1 MKKDSAKEVSL
12 WQFLSQH
19 EIMIPK
25 IQRDYAQGREDKTE
39 LRRSFLKDIKESI
52 DSCSNTAR
60 GGCSPVKE
68 MKMDFVYG
76 SKNTNFIEPLDG
88 QQRLTTLWLLHWY
101 IALKAG
107 LLDNNENNI
116 IKETLKRFTYQTRV
130 SSRVFCEKLCDKGA
144 KSWGDNLKESIT
156 TQTWFC
162 SAWLQDPTIQAMLR
176 MLCGTKDKKGKPAQ
190 DGIEQIFKDNDEDD
204 FQNFWKILTSE
215 SCPIKFYY
223 LDLIGLKL
231 TDDLYIKMNA
241 RGKPLSSFE
250 NFKADLI
257 GYIAAREGINENW
270 KKFNDIKEG
279 FPIKLDTSWAEIF
292 WKANKDFWKS
302 HLNNQEESIVEFH
315 IDDSYFAF
323 FNRVFLN
330 LLITEKQEKV
340 DEDNQDD
347 EEKAYLFKVKE
358 LDSANNY
365 SFNYLYGPK
374 DDTHIKY
381 TSFDYYCY
389 KPNANS
395 GNMMVPEEI
404 FQKILNI
411 LDNLGSYTNE
421 NLSTNEYIRTCFPER
436 HQNSSFEFIPTYRK
450 ENNIVIDSISQRN
463 RVVFF
468 CICKYLEQGQFEEK
482 SFKQWMRVAW
492 NIIDATEINTVDSM
506 VGRIRRID
514 KIASHTHDIYNYLK
528 ECDPFTRNGQ
538 LEEER
543 IKAKY
548 IIDEKTEDKLIEA
561 ENFSFFKGSIR
572 FLYQDEKGNTDWS
585 LFDTK
590 YESAKSK
597 FEELS
602 PESTNATLMKKL
614 FSYMDVDD
622 FNNTLWWCH
631 CVFNNK
637 DESWR
642 YLLLNEK
649 LYRVINHFLLDEDVA
664 DQEEPVDENQRGYI
678 LYHLSHGKLLD
689 FVMKKIPNSWI
700 RDNYHYHT
708 AIYPSTAGVFLNA
721 KKRNHFLLNSSEI
734 TVKEDHKVE
743 GTEFLYGNDINF
755 EFENKNFQWNDKDE
769 IILIDNN
776 GNSLKFS
783 TKDKDMDK
791 DTIIYNLKNI
801 TKN

>member
-130 SSRVFCEKLCDKGA
+130 SSRVFCEKLCDKGS

-279 FPIKLDTSWAEIF
+279 YPIKLDTSWAEIF
-292 WKANKDFWKS
+292 WKVNKDFWKS

-358 LDSANNY
+358 LDSSNNY

-395 GNMMVPEEI
+395 GNMMAPEEN

-421 NLSTNEYIRTCFPER
+421 NLSTNEYIRTCFPKR
-436 HQNSSFEFIPTYRK
+436 HQNSSFEFIPTYRIK
-450 ENNIVIDSISQRN
+450 ENNIVINPISQRD

-468 CICKYLEQGQFEEK
+468 CICKYLEQGKFEEE

-622 FNNTLWWCH
+622 FNNTLWRCH

-649 LYRVINHFLLDEDVA
+649 LYRVIDHFLLNEDV
-664 DQEEPVDENQRGYI
+664 DYQEEPVDENQREYI

-700 RDNYHYHT
+700 RDKYHHHT
-708 AIYPSTAGVFLNA
+708 AIYPSTAGVFFNA
-721 KKRNHFLLNSSEI
+721 KKRNQFLLKTLGIIVE
-734 TVKEDHKVE
+734 ECHKVKD
-743 GTEFLYGNDINF
+743 TEFLYGNEINF
-755 EFENKNFQWNDKDE
+755 KFDNKNFQWNDKDE
-769 IILIDNN
+769 IWLVDNEVKFLFCTQNMNNNDIIDKLR
-776 GNSLKFS
+776 NS
-783 TKDKDMDK
+783 
-791 DTIIYNLKNI
+791 
-801 TKN
+801 